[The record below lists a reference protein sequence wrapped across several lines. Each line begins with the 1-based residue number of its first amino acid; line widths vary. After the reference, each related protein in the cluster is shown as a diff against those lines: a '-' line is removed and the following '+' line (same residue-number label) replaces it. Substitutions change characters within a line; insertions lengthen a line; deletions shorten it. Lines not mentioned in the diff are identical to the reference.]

1 MPHPISGISVKDAK
15 VFEVFSHPIMNAMNR
30 LLVHYLLGNPADRV
44 TDLFEFV
51 TEAFVEKN
59 ARSDFLRILYQPST
73 FLSPFHIISV
83 MTASSLAHLFKSFFT
98 YLGHSLS
105 IIFRVCVKQ
114 RDYLNALK
122 LHKIASVFI
131 VNDSDYRFPLYGYL
145 YTHEIYTKVGFWK
158 ELLIDYCTG
167 FDPAYS
173 LQYSCL
179 ENMEYHS
186 KRIPS
191 ISESKV

>member
-51 TEAFVEKN
+51 TEA
-59 ARSDFLRILYQPST
+59 
-73 FLSPFHIISV
+73 
-83 MTASSLAHLFKSFFT
+83 FT